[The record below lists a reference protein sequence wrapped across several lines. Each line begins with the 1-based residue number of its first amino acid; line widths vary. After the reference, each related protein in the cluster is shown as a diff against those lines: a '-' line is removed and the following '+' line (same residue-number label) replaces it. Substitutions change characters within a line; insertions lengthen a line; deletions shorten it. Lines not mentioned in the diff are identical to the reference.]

1 MERGSIN
8 KAFINGEALYALHD
22 RSLAQRLAV
31 EGEAGNFTPEPKV
44 LNKPVSSQIPREAV
58 GLSSPELAPDQISSF
73 ANAVQIPQ
81 AWTEINQKISP
92 LHEKYLAWRNT
103 LADSVME
110 NKLSTL
116 AVLLVTPPLGLAA
129 LMNHKSSQQ
138 ILREISEKQVNF
150 LVEAI
155 NGDETNSPRNLKQV
169 LINTAQSLDLLN
181 GLSVDTARQVAESG
195 SLAAPAIK
203 FAIGL
208 FKAVDKSDPSVTS
221 SDKTIT
227 GQDIIAMNAPRDNA
241 AIQEWYPEW
250 L

>member
-1 MERGSIN
+1 MSDPINSFSSRLPINDSSVTEPESTGVPLADALLAGMERGSIN

-92 LHEKYLAWRNT
+92 LHEKYLAGRNT

-138 ILREISEKQVNF
+138 ILR
-150 LVEAI
+150 
-155 NGDETNSPRNLKQV
+155 
-169 LINTAQSLDLLN
+169 
-181 GLSVDTARQVAESG
+181 
-195 SLAAPAIK
+195 
-203 FAIGL
+203 
-208 FKAVDKSDPSVTS
+208 
-221 SDKTIT
+221 
-227 GQDIIAMNAPRDNA
+227 
-241 AIQEWYPEW
+241 
-250 L
+250 